1 MTRAGALCAAML
13 AALLLAGPASAAADP
28 EPEPP
33 PASEDRPHMSADRFE
48 QVAEGEIQMTG
59 NVDLWY
65 GDLRI
70 LADSIHYDDA
80 KRIARAEGN
89 VVLMFGNSQI
99 SGDRLEANL
108 DTKLATIW
116 NAHGQMEP
124 DVIFHAEMLERI
136 AEDKIVI
143 TNGTV
148 TTCTQP
154 TPYWSFHVSKAT
166 LQKDHYAHM
175 KHVAFRVSAVP
186 IFYTP
191 YLAWPLKEDRSSG
204 LLLPNLG
211 YSRRRGTFIGNAVYL
226 VMGRSQ
232 DMTLYFDLYGQSGTG
247 YGFEYRF
254 VPALHA
260 QGALTGYYLDDTV
273 DDPTTADAD
282 ESRAR
287 YRFNLRH
294 TQRFDSGYRL
304 TADLN
309 AVSDLDYYL
318 DFERDIRQT
327 TSPTVYSRIDL
338 SRNWRNYALNAR
350 LDRQEQFIT
359 TDEELTLQ
367 RIPELELRTHGLRIK
382 GSPFYLSFVSSAGLY
397 NKQQVKSD
405 DPNIPFIDLESTYGR
420 YDLFPT
426 ITASFSPT
434 PWLDISPSVAA
445 RGTLYTRRLV
455 DPNLPLQIT
464 DGEDIFR
471 GFASFNLT
479 VIGPRFFR
487 IFGDE
492 EPTATRY
499 KHTFEPGI
507 SYSYIPK
514 VRGDD
519 ENIIRFDEVD
529 TLAGDLHRMTYQLT
543 SRLFA
548 KRPPKAP
555 ASSGPASDLPVP
567 SDVTGPT
574 QMTAPLLDEKDLP
587 EEVRK
592 AIEDRAR
599 APGVGSVE
607 IAAFSISQIF
617 SFDEDQP
624 FMATHVEPDGTAI
637 PLDSPAGPIVANAR
651 YNPNGAASLDATVR
665 YEPFFDNIDTVSL
678 SANLRSLKVGYLR
691 MSYFLDRDL
700 QGRFVNDDEISV
712 PAGDPNGQLD
722 FFNAS
727 QVRLLGGTSF
737 LRRKITLDLEGSFDI
752 ENGDLQDQR
761 YRIGYNSQCCGILVE
776 MARRDFDTIDEIEY
790 RFTLNLRGVGT
801 FLDLQGRP

>member
-1 MTRAGALCAAML
+1 MKRAGLRAAML
-13 AALLLAGPASAAADP
+13 AALLLLGPAAAAADP

-48 QVAEGEIQMTG
+48 QVAEGEIKMTG

-80 KRIARAEGN
+80 RRIARAEGN

-186 IFYTP
+186 VFYTP

-204 LLLPNLG
+204 LLLPNIG
-211 YSRRRGTFIGNAVYL
+211 YSRRRGSFIGNALYL

-273 DDPTTADAD
+273 DDPSTTDAD

-294 TQRFDSGYRL
+294 AQRFDSGYRL
-304 TADLN
+304 IADLN

-338 SRNWRNYALNAR
+338 TRNWRNYALNAR

-359 TDEELTLQ
+359 TDEQITLQ
-367 RIPELELRTHGLRIK
+367 RIPELELRAHGLRIH
-382 GSPFYLSFVSSAGLY
+382 GSPIYVSFVSSAGLY

-405 DPNIPFIDLESTYGR
+405 DPNIPFIDLESTYAR

-426 ITASFSPT
+426 IAASFSPT

-445 RGTLYTRRLV
+445 RGTLYTRGLV

-487 IFGDE
+487 LFGTEDG
-492 EPTATRY
+492 TSNRY

-529 TLAGDLHRMTYQLT
+529 TLAGDLHRMTYSLT

-548 KRPPKAP
+548 KRPPKMP
-555 ASSGPASDLPVP
+555 DLGGPSSELPVP

-574 QMTAPLLDEKDLP
+574 QATAPLLDEKDLP
-587 EEVRK
+587 EEVRR
-592 AIEDRAR
+592 AIEDRNR

-607 IAAFSISQIF
+607 IASFSISQIF

-624 FMATHVEPDGTAI
+624 FMAIHVEPDGTAV
-637 PLDSPAGPIVANAR
+637 PLDSPAGPIVANGR
-651 YNPNGAASLDATVR
+651 YNPHAAASLDATVR
-665 YEPFFDNIDTVSL
+665 YEPFFDNIDTVSF
-678 SANLRSLKVGYLR
+678 SANLRSLKLGYLR

-700 QGRFVNDDEISV
+700 SGRFVNDDGISV

-722 FFNAS
+722 FVDGS
-727 QVRLLGGTSF
+727 QIRLLGGTSF
-737 LRRKITLDLEGSFDI
+737 LRRKITLDLEGSYDI

-761 YRIGYNSQCCGILVE
+761 YRVGYNSQCCGILVE

>member
-1 MTRAGALCAAML
+1 MKRAVLLLAAAML
-13 AALLLAGPASAAADP
+13 LHGPAATSADP
-28 EPEPP
+28 EPET
-33 PASEDRPHMSADRFE
+33 PASIEDRPHMSADRFE
-48 QVAEGEIQMTG
+48 QISEGVIQMTG

-80 KRIARAEGN
+80 RRVARAEGN

-108 DTKLATIW
+108 DTHLATIW

-124 DVIFHAEMLERI
+124 DVIFHAEMLERV
-136 AEDKIVI
+136 AEDKVVI

-166 LQKDHYAHM
+166 LQKDRYAHM
-175 KHVAFRVSAVP
+175 KHVAFRVSKAP

-211 YSRRRGTFIGNAVYL
+211 YSRRRGSFIGNALYL

-254 VPALHA
+254 VPAHNA
-260 QGALTGYYLDDTV
+260 QGAFTGYYLDDTV
-273 DDPTTADAD
+273 DDPSTPDAD

-294 TQRFDSGYRL
+294 AQRFDGGYRL
-304 TADLN
+304 LADLN
-309 AVSDLDYYL
+309 NVSDLDYYL

-338 SRNWRNYALNAR
+338 VRNWRNYALNAR
-350 LDRQEQFIT
+350 LDRQEQFIS

-367 RIPELELRTHGLRIK
+367 RIPEVELRAHGIRINE
-382 GSPFYLSFVSSAGLY
+382 SPFYLSFVSSAGFY
-397 NKQQVKSD
+397 NKQQAKSD
-405 DPNIPFIDLESTYGR
+405 DPNTLFIDLDTAYAR

-426 ITASFSPT
+426 IAASFSPT

-445 RGTLYTRRLV
+445 RGTFYTRSLL
-455 DPNLPLQIT
+455 DPNMPLQLSS
-464 DGEDIFR
+464 GEDIFR
-471 GFASFNLT
+471 GFASFNLN
-479 VIGPRFFR
+479 VIGPRTFR
-487 IFGDE
+487 LFGGEDAA
-492 EPTATRY
+492 ATRY

-507 SYSYIPK
+507 AYSYIPK
-514 VRGDD
+514 VRGED

-529 TLAGDLHRMTYQLT
+529 TLAGDLHRMTWSLT

-548 KRPPKAP
+548 KRPPPGLAP
-555 ASSGPASDLPVP
+555 AGPGGEALQP

-574 QMTAPLLDEKDLP
+574 QMSAPLLDEKDLP
-587 EEVRK
+587 EEMRQ
-592 AIEDRAR
+592 ALEDRGR
-599 APGVGSVE
+599 APGVGAVE
-607 IAAFSISQIF
+607 IASISVSQIY
-617 SFDEDQP
+617 SFDQDQP
-624 FMATHVEPDGTAI
+624 FTATLIDTDGTSEV
-637 PLDSPAGPIVANAR
+637 LDSPAGPIVANAR
-651 YNPNGAASLDATVR
+651 YNPTAAASLDATVR
-665 YEPFFDNIDTVSL
+665 YEPFFDDVDTVSL
-678 SANLRSLKVGYLR
+678 SANLRSLQAGYLR
-691 MSYFLDRDL
+691 LSYFLDRDL
-700 QGRFVNDDEISV
+700 SGRFVDDDGISV
-712 PAGDPNGQLD
+712 PPGDPAGSLE
-722 FFNAS
+722 FFDAS
-727 QVRLLGGTSF
+727 QIRLLGGTSF
-737 LRRKITLDLEGSFDI
+737 LRRKVTLDLEGSYDI

-761 YRIGYNSQCCGILVE
+761 YRVGYNSQCCGILVE

>member
-1 MTRAGALCAAML
+1 MKRAVVLLAAAML
-13 AALLLAGPASAAADP
+13 LCGPAASLADP

-33 PASEDRPHMSADRFE
+33 AASEDRPHISADRFE
-48 QVAEGEIQMTG
+48 QIAVGEMQMTG

-70 LADSIHYDDA
+70 LADRIHYDDA
-80 KRIARAEGN
+80 TRMARAEGN

-136 AEDKIVI
+136 AEDKVVI
-143 TNGTV
+143 TNATV

-154 TPYWSFHVSKAT
+154 TPYWSFYVARAT

-175 KHVAFRVSAVP
+175 KHVAFRVKKAP

-211 YSRRRGTFIGNAVYL
+211 YSRRRGSFIGNALYL

-254 VPALHA
+254 VPALNA
-260 QGALTGYYLDDTV
+260 QGALTGYFLDDTV
-273 DDPTTADAD
+273 DDPSTPESD
-282 ESRAR
+282 ESRQR

-294 TQRFDSGYRL
+294 AQRFEGGYRL
-304 TADLN
+304 IADLN

-327 TSPTVYSRIDL
+327 TSPTVYSRVDL
-338 SRNWRNYALNAR
+338 TRNWRNYALNAR

-359 TDEELTLQ
+359 TDEEITLQ
-367 RIPELELRTHGLRIK
+367 RIPELELRAHGMRIG
-382 GSPFYLSFVSSAGLY
+382 GSPLYLSFVSSAGLY

-405 DPNIPFIDLESTYGR
+405 DPNFAFINLETTYPR

-426 ITASFSPT
+426 IAASFSPT

-445 RGTLYTRRLV
+445 RGTFYGRGLV
-455 DPNLPLQIT
+455 DPNLPLQLT
-464 DGEDIFR
+464 NGEDIFR

-479 VIGPRFFR
+479 MIGPRVFR
-487 IFGDE
+487 LYGE
-492 EPTATRY
+492 EGAEATRY

-507 SYSYIPK
+507 SYSYIPE
-514 VRGDD
+514 VRGED
-519 ENIIRFDEVD
+519 ERIVRFDEVD
-529 TLAGDLHRMTYQLT
+529 TLAGDLHRMTYSLT

-548 KRPPKAP
+548 KRPPKGPAP
-555 ASSGPASDLPVP
+555 AGPADDMPVP

-587 EEVRK
+587 EEVRR
-592 AIEDRAR
+592 AIEDRTR
-599 APGVGSVE
+599 LPGVGSVE
-607 IAAFSISQIF
+607 IASFSVSQIY

-624 FMATHVEPDGTAI
+624 FTATLVEQDGTTEL
-637 PLDSPAGPIVANAR
+637 LDSPAGPIVGNAR
-651 YNPNGAASLDATVR
+651 YNPTAAASLDATVR
-665 YEPFFDNIDTVSL
+665 YEPFFDDIDTVSF
-678 SANLRSLKVGYLR
+678 STNLRHLKLGYLR
-691 MSYFLDRDL
+691 LSYFLDRDL
-700 QGRFVNDDEISV
+700 QGRFVDDDGISV
-712 PAGDPNGQLD
+712 PPGDPAGDLT
-722 FFNAS
+722 FFDAS
-727 QVRLLGGTSF
+727 QIRLLGGTSF
-737 LRRKITLDLEGSFDI
+737 LRRKITLDLEGSYDI

-761 YRIGYNSQCCGILVE
+761 YRVGYNSQCCGILVE

>member
-1 MTRAGALCAAML
+1 MKRAVITLAAAML
-13 AALLLAGPASAAADP
+13 LGPGVLFADP

-33 PASEDRPHMSADRFE
+33 AVSEDRPHMSADRFE
-48 QVAEGEIQMTG
+48 QIAEGVMQMSG

-70 LADSIHYDDA
+70 LADRIHYDDA
-80 KRIARAEGN
+80 RRIATAEGN

-108 DTKLATIW
+108 DTQFATIW

-124 DVIFHAEMLERI
+124 DVIFHAEKLERI

-154 TPYWSFHVSKAT
+154 TPYWSFHVASAT
-166 LQKDHYAHM
+166 LQKDRYAHM
-175 KHVAFRVSAVP
+175 RHVAFRVSKVP
-186 IFYTP
+186 VFYTP

-211 YSRRRGTFIGNAVYL
+211 YSRRRGSFIGNALYL

-254 VPALHA
+254 VPAQHA
-260 QGALTGYYLDDTV
+260 QGALTGYFLDDTV
-273 DDPTTADAD
+273 DDPSTPDAD
-282 ESRAR
+282 ESRQR

-294 TQRFDSGYRL
+294 AQRFDSGYRL
-304 TADLN
+304 IADLN

-338 SRNWRNYALNAR
+338 TRNWSHYALNAR
-350 LDRQEQFIT
+350 LDRQEQFIS

-367 RIPELELRTHGLRIK
+367 RIPELEMRAHGIRI
-382 GSPFYLSFVSSAGLY
+382 GDSRLYLSFVSSTGLY
-397 NKQQVKSD
+397 NKKQVKSD
-405 DPNIPFIDLESTYGR
+405 DPNTPFIHLDTTYAR

-426 ITASFSPT
+426 IAASFSPT
-434 PWLDISPSVAA
+434 PWLDVSPSVAA
-445 RGTLYTRRLV
+445 RGTLYSRSLF
-455 DPNLPLQIT
+455 DPNMPLALSS
-464 DGEDIFR
+464 GEDILR
-471 GFASFNLT
+471 GFASFNLN
-479 VIGPRFFR
+479 VVGPRIFR
-487 IFGDE
+487 LYGGE
-492 EPTATRY
+492 EAGATRY
-499 KHTFEPGI
+499 KHTFEPGV
-507 SYSYIPK
+507 SYSYIPE

-529 TLAGDLHRMTYQLT
+529 TLAGDLHRATYSLT

-548 KRPPKAP
+548 KRPPKLPSPTGPEDATTP
-555 ASSGPASDLPVP
+555 A

-587 EEVRK
+587 DEVRR
-592 AIEDRAR
+592 AIEDRTR

-607 IAAFSISQIF
+607 IASFSVSQIF
-617 SFDEDQP
+617 SYDEDQP
-624 FMATHVEPDGTAI
+624 FMASLVDRDGTVE

-651 YNPNGAASLDATVR
+651 YNPTFAASLDATVR
-665 YEPFFDNIDTVSL
+665 YEPFFDDIDTVSF
-678 SANLRSLKVGYLR
+678 STNLRSLKFGYVRL
-691 MSYFLDRDL
+691 SYFLDRDL
-700 QGRFVNDDEISV
+700 QGRFVDENGVSL
-712 PAGDPNGQLD
+712 PPGDPLGELT
-722 FFNAS
+722 FFDAS

-737 LRRKITLDLEGSFDI
+737 LRRKITLDLEGSYDI
-752 ENGDLQDQR
+752 ENGSLQDQR
-761 YRIGYNSQCCGILVE
+761 YRVGYNSQCCGILVE